1 MSYFSRLR
9 CLTGSLLM
17 ALSPLLSAQTQATEQ
32 IQLPQCL
39 AAKLTRT
46 YPVLAENAEFKIID
60 LPSSE
65 ITPLV
70 LLADQAGCG
79 RFVNLSH
86 HFATRDRVKKQQ
98 LATKLLLSKPA
109 VQTEFKSKQGYKIQ
123 HEAAV
128 NEALSKIDADSIW
141 QTVTHLTNYYNRSAS
156 QPTGV
161 ETAEWL
167 KSQFEHLALEYG
179 RQDTETYFV
188 ATGTLYNQPSVVTVI
203 GKNNKEPAIVIGAHM
218 DTLDGRMPGAGDD
231 ASGSATIMEMTRI
244 LLASPVKFKH
254 PIYIVWY
261 AAEERGLVGS
271 QFVVED
277 FMNKKIPVKA
287 AIQFDMT
294 GYRSDETDPTM
305 WIFRDYTDPQLSHFL
320 AELIQTYIKVPV
332 AYSKCGYGCSDHASW
347 MAAGIPAAF
356 PCETSFTEHNPYIH
370 SSADTMSL
378 LNTEHLVNFTK
389 LALAFTIELAK

>member
-1 MSYFSRLR
+1 MFCFLRLR
-9 CLTGSLLM
+9 YLASGLLM
-17 ALSPLLSAQTQATEQ
+17 ALSPLVSAQTPPIEQ

-39 AAKLTRT
+39 AAKLSQT
-46 YPVLAENAEFKIID
+46 YPVLAENGEFKIIE

-65 ITPLV
+65 INPLA

-86 HFATRDRVKKQQ
+86 HFARLELTKKQQ
-98 LATKLLLSKPA
+98 LATKLLLKPD
-109 VQTEFKSKQGYKIQ
+109 VKTLVKSEQGYKIQ
-123 HEAAV
+123 HKATV
-128 NEALSKIDADSIW
+128 NKALSKIDAAIIW
-141 QTVTHLTNYYNRSAS
+141 QTLTHLTSYYNRSAS

-161 ETAEWL
+161 EAAEWL
-167 KSQFEHLALEYG
+167 KSQFEHLAMEYG

-188 ATGTLYNQPSVVTVI
+188 ATGTRYSQPSLVTVI
-203 GKNNKEPAIVIGAHM
+203 GKDNKEPAIVIGAHM

-231 ASGSATIMEMTRI
+231 ASGSATILEMTRI
-244 LLASPVKFKH
+244 LLASQTKFKH

-271 QFVVED
+271 QFVVQD
-277 FMNKKIPVKA
+277 FMDKKIPVKA

-294 GYRSDETDPTM
+294 GYRSDDTDPTM
-305 WIFRDYTDPQLSHFL
+305 WIFRDYTDPQLSGFL

-356 PCETSFTEHNPYIH
+356 PCETSFADHNPYIH
-370 SSADTMSL
+370 TGADTMSL